1 LFLLKVASVLKVS
14 TLKDWIFKSYSKGF
28 LNKGLE
34 GLKSV
39 CSLFLF
45 SRPQNDETS
54 QNLNNENTPKTPS
67 SAHSND
73 NFDFT
78 KNLFASSQ
86 DAPNIES
93 IQFKRDKEI
102 EAEILFFSDRL
113 SDENKIRSIKSTT
126 QFWKENKKD
135 LPHLFELQLILL
147 NIPASSSFIE
157 RFFSISGIV
166 CDVRRGSMNDDLI
179 EMRSMMK
186 ANMHVLEQL
195 NKIGIQ
201 K

>member
-1 LFLLKVASVLKVS
+1 MLLLKVASVLRVS

-45 SRPQNDETS
+45 SKPQNDETS

-102 EAEILFFSDRL
+102 EAEILITLLFGHLKHYFQLCWQLCNTIKRL
-113 SDENKIRSIKSTT
+113 DTICEWQCRSQYRCDAVGSNLRHIRRR
-126 QFWKENKKD
+126 
-135 LPHLFELQLILL
+135 LL
-147 NIPASSSFIE
+147 
-157 RFFSISGIV
+157 
-166 CDVRRGSMNDDLI
+166 DV
-179 EMRSMMK
+179 
-186 ANMHVLEQL
+186 
-195 NKIGIQ
+195 
-201 K
+201 